1 MKKILA
7 LLLASLMTLSCISC
21 VAKEDVPEPEP
32 EPAVVE
38 EPAVINPLTG
48 EELENPDAVNNR
60 PIAVMIN
67 NIEQA
72 MPTHGLSNADILYEY
87 NVEGGIT
94 RIMAVFQ
101 DVSKVGTIGSVRS
114 ARRCFVETA
123 LGLDAIYAHAGG
135 SKEALGM
142 ISSLGMDDISENST
156 SYWRDSERAKTMSY
170 EHTLMTNGE
179 KITNYITDH
188 DFRLQHEDGYTYP
201 ITYVENATPKDG
213 IDASNISVRFSS
225 YKTGTFTYD
234 SASNKYLVGQYGGS
248 FIDGN
253 SGEQLGV
260 TNVLVLRTSVACSG
274 DYKGHMNIDLQ
285 GSGSGT
291 FICGGKAVDI
301 KWTKENMSD
310 PFTYTLTD
318 GTPLELNVGTSY
330 VCIIANDASLTIE

>member
-1 MKKILA
+1 MKKILC
-7 LLLASLMTLSCISC
+7 LLLALLTTLSCVSC
-21 VAKEDVPEPEP
+21 VAKEEVPAPEPEP
-32 EPAVVE
+32 EVVEKPAVL
-38 EPAVINPLTG
+38 NPLTG
-48 EELENPDAVNNR
+48 EELKHPDAVNNR
-60 PIAVMIN
+60 PVAVMIN

-72 MPTHGLSNADILYEY
+72 MPTHGLSDADILYEY

-101 DVSKVGTIGSVRS
+101 DVSEVGTIGSVRS

-142 ISSLGMDDISENST
+142 IRDLGMDDISENNT

-179 KITNYITDH
+179 KITAFINDH
-188 DFRLQHEDGYTYP
+188 DFRTQHNSDYSYP
-201 ITYVENATPKDG
+201 ITYVEDATPTNG
-213 IDASNISVRFSS
+213 TDAQNVSVRFSG

-234 SASNKYLVGQYGGS
+234 ADSHKYLVGQYGTS
-248 FIDGN
+248 FVDGN
-253 SGEQLGV
+253 SGNQLGV
-260 TNVLVLRTSVACSG
+260 TNVLVLRTSVSCSG

-285 GSGSGT
+285 GSGTGT

-301 KWTKENMSD
+301 QWTKSQMSD
-310 PFTYTLTD
+310 PFSYTLTD
-318 GTPLELNVGTSY
+318 GTPLELNVGNSY
-330 VCIIANDASLTIE
+330 VCIIANDAALTIE